1 MARSHATARIAPAKS
16 AGSRH
21 DLSEGE
27 FIMGILG
34 AVGQIAGGIFGG
46 PIGSMIGGAVGGAIE
61 GNGGGGSGGGEA
73 SQAFEAELQKAIGM
87 MSVQPLMDIMDMG
100 REALEEEEDS

>member
-1 MARSHATARIAPAKS
+1 M
-16 AGSRH
+16 
-21 DLSEGE
+21 SEGE
-27 FIMGILG
+27 FVMGVLG
-34 AVGQIAGGIFGG
+34 AIGQIAGGIFGG
-46 PIGSMIGGAVGGAIE
+46 PVGSMVGGAI
-61 GNGGGGSGGGEA
+61 GGAIGGGGGGGGEA

>member
-1 MARSHATARIAPAKS
+1 
-16 AGSRH
+16 
-21 DLSEGE
+21 
-27 FIMGILG
+27 MGVLG
-34 AVGQIAGGIFGG
+34 AIGQIAGGIFGG
-46 PIGSMIGGAVGGAIE
+46 PVGSMVGGAVGGAIE
-61 GNGGGGSGGGEA
+61 GNGGGGDGGA

>member
-1 MARSHATARIAPAKS
+1 
-16 AGSRH
+16 
-21 DLSEGE
+21 
-27 FIMGILG
+27 MGILG
-34 AVGQIAGGIFGG
+34 TVGQIAGGIFGG
-46 PIGSMIGGAVGGAIE
+46 PVGSMIGGAVGGAIE
-61 GNGGGGSGGGEA
+61 GNGGGGGD

>member
-1 MARSHATARIAPAKS
+1 
-16 AGSRH
+16 
-21 DLSEGE
+21 
-27 FIMGILG
+27 MGILG

-46 PIGSMIGGAVGGAIE
+46 PVGSMIGGAVGGAIE
-61 GNGGGGSGGGEA
+61 GNGGGDGGA

-87 MSVQPLMDIMDMG
+87 MSMQPLMDIMDMG

>member
-1 MARSHATARIAPAKS
+1 M
-16 AGSRH
+16 
-21 DLSEGE
+21 SEGE
-27 FIMGILG
+27 FVMGVLG
-34 AVGQIAGGIFGG
+34 AIGQIAGGIFGG
-46 PIGSMIGGAVGGAIE
+46 PVGSMVGGAI
-61 GNGGGGSGGGEA
+61 GGAIDGGGGGGGGGEA

>member
-1 MARSHATARIAPAKS
+1 MAKSKSHGQLIGRPRPIAP
-16 AGSRH
+16 R
-21 DLSEGE
+21 SERRRI
-27 FIMGILG
+27 IMGILG
-34 AVGQIAGGIFGG
+34 AVGQIAGGVFGG

-61 GNGGGGSGGGEA
+61 GNGGGSGGGEA

-87 MSVQPLMDIMDMG
+87 MSVQPLTDIMDMG

>member
-1 MARSHATARIAPAKS
+1 
-16 AGSRH
+16 
-21 DLSEGE
+21 
-27 FIMGILG
+27 MGVLG
-34 AVGQIAGGIFGG
+34 AIGQIAGGIFGG
-46 PIGSMIGGAVGGAIE
+46 PVGSMVGGAVGGAIE
-61 GNGGGGSGGGEA
+61 GNGGGE

>member
-1 MARSHATARIAPAKS
+1 M
-16 AGSRH
+16 
-21 DLSEGE
+21 SEGE
-27 FIMGILG
+27 FVMGILG

-46 PIGSMIGGAVGGAIE
+46 PVGSMVGGAID
-61 GNGGGGSGGGEA
+61 GNGGGGDGGA

>member
-1 MARSHATARIAPAKS
+1 M
-16 AGSRH
+16 
-21 DLSEGE
+21 SEGE
-27 FIMGILG
+27 FVMGILG

-46 PIGSMIGGAVGGAIE
+46 PVGSMVGGAVGGAIE
-61 GNGGGGSGGGEA
+61 GNGGGGDGGA

>member
-1 MARSHATARIAPAKS
+1 M
-16 AGSRH
+16 
-21 DLSEGE
+21 SEGE
-27 FIMGILG
+27 FVMGVLG

-46 PIGSMIGGAVGGAIE
+46 PVGSMVGGAVGGAID
-61 GNGGGGSGGGEA
+61 GNGGGGGGEA

-100 REALEEEEDS
+100 REALEEEEES

>member
-1 MARSHATARIAPAKS
+1 
-16 AGSRH
+16 
-21 DLSEGE
+21 
-27 FIMGILG
+27 MGILG
-34 AVGQIAGGIFGG
+34 TIGQIAGGIFGG
-46 PIGSMIGGAVGGAIE
+46 PVGSMVGGAVGGAIE
-61 GNGGGGSGGGEA
+61 GNGGGGGEA

>member
-1 MARSHATARIAPAKS
+1 
-16 AGSRH
+16 
-21 DLSEGE
+21 
-27 FIMGILG
+27 MGILG

-61 GNGGGGSGGGEA
+61 GNGGSGGGGEA

-87 MSVQPLMDIMDMG
+87 MSAQPLMDIMDMG

>member
-1 MARSHATARIAPAKS
+1 M
-16 AGSRH
+16 
-21 DLSEGE
+21 SEGE
-27 FIMGILG
+27 FVMGVLG
-34 AVGQIAGGIFGG
+34 AIGQIAGGIFGG
-46 PIGSMIGGAVGGAIE
+46 PVGSMVGGAVGGAIE
-61 GNGGGGSGGGEA
+61 GNGGGGE